1 MLTHIPDSRAVFS
14 SRFFLI
20 FRFEAPDECFLF
32 DSAIINRQRWQ
43 RRFESAN
50 QINLLLERGGASPK
64 SVRLIGDDH

>member
-32 DSAIINRQRWQ
+32 DTQRQ
-43 RRFESAN
+43 N
-50 QINLLLERGGASPK
+50 QQTEAATQI
-64 SVRLIGDDH
+64 